1 MTNMHNEPFDDLRS
15 GDLNGNKPDEM
26 LDDELLSEIDLADAE
41 RFAEVLD
48 LLEAGGGVDLDP
60 REDPTLAAL
69 TTVAAQLHDNAR
81 EATST
86 RRFASYRARSRDYLL
101 HRIARER
108 EALAASARP
117 EPQRKQH
124 AGLGGIPFL
133 RWNVLSPIA
142 SAAAAAVA
150 VLAFVAFTASDTPA
164 PTPVEPVQAAVVDT
178 PAVAPVADDAD
189 KKDAVEPVTP
199 QPDPVRAATVPS
211 SGPSAED
218 VLDQFAAA
226 TSVRYAVIADDA
238 RAALAAAMDAAAS
251 ADAADDTPA
260 AEAAPPPVT
269 VAVAPAPVA
278 VAPRPV
284 PVAAATGEPFA
295 ASTQRATPRTVPG
308 QLDYIDTL
316 LGELTVKVERQQPV
330 PAQLLRELTESIAAV
345 AYGIESDPDGVTHAQ
360 VVAYIH
366 AAADGRFLLAT
377 AVAEEADEAA
387 LNAARRVAQDGVV
400 VAGWYFKYR

>member
-15 GDLNGNKPDEM
+15 GDLNGNMPDEA
-26 LDDELLSEIDLADAE
+26 LGDELLSDAELADAE

-86 RRFASYRARSRDYLL
+86 PRFASYRVRSRDYLL

-108 EALAASARP
+108 EALAASTRP
-117 EPQRKQH
+117 EPPREERR
-124 AGLGGIPFL
+124 GVGGIPFL

-164 PTPVEPVQAAVVDT
+164 PVQPVQAAVVDT

-189 KKDAVEPVTP
+189 EQDAVEPVTP
-199 QPDPVRAATVPS
+199 QPDPVRAVTIPS
-211 SGPSAED
+211 DGPDDAD
-218 VLDQFAAA
+218 VLDLFAAA
-226 TSVRYAVIADDA
+226 TSVRYSVIADDA

-251 ADAADDTPA
+251 ANAADDTPA
-260 AEAAPPPVT
+260 AEAAPPPAT
-269 VAVAPAPVA
+269 VAAPARTVPV
-278 VAPRPV
+278 VAPR
-284 PVAAATGEPFA
+284 GEPLV
-295 ASTQRATPRTVPG
+295 ASTQRATPRTVPD
-308 QLDYIDTL
+308 QLVYIKTL
-316 LGELTVKVERQQPV
+316 LGELTLQVERQQPV

-345 AYGIESDPDGVTHAQ
+345 AYGIESNPDGVTHAQ
-360 VVAYIH
+360 VNAYIH
-366 AAADGRFLLAT
+366 AAADGRLLLAT

-400 VAGWYFKYR
+400 VAGWYFKYH

>member
-15 GDLNGNKPDEM
+15 GDLNGNMPDEM
-26 LDDELLSEIDLADAE
+26 LGDELLSDAELADAE

-86 RRFASYRARSRDYLL
+86 PRFASYRARSRDYLL

-108 EALAASARP
+108 EALAASTRP
-117 EPQRKQH
+117 EPQREKH

-164 PTPVEPVQAAVVDT
+164 PVQPVQAAVVDT

-189 KKDAVEPVTP
+189 EQDAVEPVTP
-199 QPDPVRAATVPS
+199 QPDPVAATVPS
-211 SGPSAED
+211 VGPDDAD

-226 TSVRYAVIADDA
+226 TSVRYSVIADDA

-251 ADAADDTPA
+251 ANAADETPA
-260 AEAAPPPVT
+260 AEAAPPPTT
-269 VAVAPAPVA
+269 VAAPARTVPV
-278 VAPRPV
+278 VAPR
-284 PVAAATGEPFA
+284 GEPIA
-295 ASTQRATPRTVPG
+295 ASTQRATPRTVRG
-308 QLDYIDTL
+308 QLLYIETL
-316 LGELTVKVERQQPV
+316 LGELTLQVERQQPV

-345 AYGIESDPDGVTHAQ
+345 AYGIESNPDGVTHAQ
-360 VVAYIH
+360 VLAYIH

-400 VAGWYFKYR
+400 VAGWYFKYH

>member
-1 MTNMHNEPFDDLRS
+1 MTNTHNEPFDDLRS
-15 GDLNGNKPDEM
+15 GDLNGNKPDEA
-26 LDDELLSEIDLADAE
+26 LGDELLGDAELADAE

-86 RRFASYRARSRDYLL
+86 PRFASYRARSRDYLL

-108 EALAASARP
+108 EALAASTRP
-117 EPQRKQH
+117 EPQREQRR
-124 AGLGGIPFL
+124 GVGGIPFL

-164 PTPVEPVQAAVVDT
+164 PVQPVQAAVVDT

-189 KKDAVEPVTP
+189 EQDAVEPVTP

-211 SGPSAED
+211 VGPDDAD

-226 TSVRYAVIADDA
+226 TSVRYAVIADAA
-238 RAALAAAMDAAAS
+238 RAALAAAVDAAAE
-251 ADAADDTPA
+251 AAAADEAPA
-260 AEAAPPPVT
+260 AEAATPPAT
-269 VAVAPAPVA
+269 VAAPARTVPVVAP
-278 VAPRPV
+278 
-284 PVAAATGEPFA
+284 TGEPLV
-295 ASTQRATPRTVPG
+295 ASTQRATPRTIPG
-308 QLDYIDTL
+308 QLDHIDTL
-316 LGELTVKVERQQPV
+316 LGELTVQVERQQPV
-330 PAQLLRELTESIAAV
+330 PAQLLREITESIAAV
-345 AYGIESDPDGVTHAQ
+345 AYRIESNPDGVTHAQ

-366 AAADGRFLLAT
+366 AAADGRLLLAT